1 MKRITITTLLLGIST
16 AAYAQSAPSLKVG
29 MALDQ
34 QLSAL
39 IEVDDQYRLI
49 IGNQGAAFD
58 YLLPGGRLEQFDIPL
73 NWYIGAGAWA
83 EWDDDFGVRIPLGI
97 NLPINNHIDIY
108 GQIHPELNLYS
119 GPNLQMGA
127 ALGIT
132 YRF

>member
-1 MKRITITTLLLGIST
+1 MKKLTITTLLLGIS
-16 AAYAQSAPSLKVG
+16 AGAYAQSAPSLKVG

-39 IEVDDQYRLI
+39 IEVDEQYRLI

-58 YLLPGGRLEQFDIPL
+58 YLLPGGHIEQFDIPL
-73 NWYIGAGAWA
+73 NWYVGVGAWA
-83 EWDDDFGVRIPLGI
+83 EWDNDFGVRIPLGV
-97 NLPINNHIDIY
+97 NLPINNEINIY